1 MARNRT
7 SQKEG
12 AVEPALEIT
21 PEAAAEVAP
30 EAALEVAPAAPPE
43 AAAEEAPEP
52 APEPAPE
59 AVVAPPTDPAVEA
72 SAPAVVELQT
82 AKDATVAPARSKE
95 EIAAEMHEKLS
106 RKTDKDGA
114 DPFVPSS
121 QLENEVK
128 EIASKKGFPLSRGTE
143 IGARLMA
150 RSKRLS

>member
-1 MARNRT
+1 MARNKSNRNQET
-7 SQKEG
+7 F
-12 AVEPALEIT
+12 
-21 PEAAAEVAP
+21 EVS
-30 EAALEVAPAAPPE
+30 
-43 AAAEEAPEP
+43 EAPIEST
-52 APEPAPE
+52 AKEE
-59 AVVAPPTDPAVEA
+59 SLEDT
-72 SAPAVVELQT
+72 APAVVELQT

-128 EIASKKGFPLSRGTE
+128 EIASKGGFPLSRGTE

-150 RSKRLS
+150 RSKRAV